1 MHPNL
6 YKFNNHYRKKKILIT
21 GHTGFKGSWLAYLLN
36 KFGAEV
42 YGISKDYKNS
52 TFFNLLSVKKSLK
65 KNFIFDLRNF
75 NKTSKVINTVKPD
88 YIFHLAAQALVG
100 KSYDYP
106 FDTIQ
111 NNLISSLNLFE
122 IMRDYKRKCNLV
134 IITSDKCYLENK
146 NKLIYSEN
154 DILGGNDPYSGSKA
168 SVEILFNTYF
178 NSYYKLKK
186 NVKLCTVRAGNVIGG
201 GDFSDQRILPDIFR
215 AIQNKKKLRIRMP
228 HAIRPWQ
235 HVLDPIFAYLIC
247 GFQLKYNKKLN
258 GESLNIGPNKSNV
271 HSVNDILQF
280 VKSRYPKLK
289 IEISNKKKLKE
300 TILLTLDN
308 KKAKKIIKWKPR
320 FNFDKTITL
329 TLNWYDAYLNNKTNL
344 KKITEL
350 QIEEYLNIIK

>member
-1 MHPNL
+1 
-6 YKFNNHYRKKKILIT
+6 
-21 GHTGFKGSWLAYLLN
+21 
-36 KFGAEV
+36 
-42 YGISKDYKNS
+42 
-52 TFFNLLSVKKSLK
+52 
-65 KNFIFDLRNF
+65 
-75 NKTSKVINTVKPD
+75 
-88 YIFHLAAQALVG
+88 
-100 KSYDYP
+100 
-106 FDTIQ
+106 
-111 NNLISSLNLFE
+111 
-122 IMRDYKRKCNLV
+122 MRDYKRKCNLV

>member
-1 MHPNL
+1 MNLNL
-6 YKFNNHYRKKKILIT
+6 YKFNSYYRGKKILIT
-21 GHTGFKGSWLAYLLN
+21 GHTGFKGSWLAYLLK
-36 KFGAEV
+36 KFGAQV

-52 TFFNLLSVKKSLK
+52 TFFDLLNVKKNLK
-65 KNFIFDLRNF
+65 KNFIFDLKIF
-75 NKTSKVINTVKPD
+75 NKTSEVINTVNPD
-88 YIFHLAAQALVG
+88 CIFHLAAQALVG
-100 KSYDYP
+100 KSYNYP

-122 IMRDYKRKCNLV
+122 IMRVYKKKCNVV
-134 IITSDKCYLENK
+134 IITSDKCYLEKNK
-146 NKLIYSEN
+146 KLIYSED

-178 NSYYKLKK
+178 NSYFKFKK
-186 NVKLCTVRAGNVIGG
+186 NIKLCTVRAGNVIGG

-215 AIQNKKKLRIRMP
+215 AIQNKKKLSIRMP

-247 GFQLKYNKKLN
+247 GFQLKHNKKLN

-289 IEISNKKKLKE
+289 IETSKNKKIKE

-329 TLNWYDAYLNNKTNL
+329 TLNWYDAYLNNKNDL

-350 QIEEYLNIIK
+350 QIDEYLNIVK